1 MLIVLR
7 SLRIFLTSLVFDA
20 CLKVD
25 QEIGLQ
31 LGMELSQI
39 RPLNRDILTVKTLRH
54 ALQAIVWIG
63 DYLEKR
69 LR

>member
-7 SLRIFLTSLVFDA
+7 SLRTFLASLVFDA
-20 CLKVD
+20 CLKED

-31 LGMELSQI
+31 LGMQLSQI
-39 RPLNRDILTVKTLRH
+39 RPLNRDILTIKPLGH